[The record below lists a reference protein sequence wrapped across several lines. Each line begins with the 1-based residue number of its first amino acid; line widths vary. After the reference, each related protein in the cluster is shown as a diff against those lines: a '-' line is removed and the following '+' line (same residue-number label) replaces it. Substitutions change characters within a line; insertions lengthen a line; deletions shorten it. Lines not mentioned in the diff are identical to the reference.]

1 MKAPDGRSHLAAII
15 KGKLSSQYG
24 ASLISWPVPEAEH
37 GQDYFSPWFVFNDFA
52 VKNVSES
59 EALTFPAKW
68 KVRRWSSLGTSWL
81 IFYRPHAF

>member
-1 MKAPDGRSHLAAII
+1 MAVRTLLL
-15 KGKLSSQYG
+15 LSKVSYLPRTIP
-24 ASLISWPVPEAEH
+24 SLIPWAVPEAED
-37 GQDYFSPWFVFNDFA
+37 GRDYSSPWFVFNDFA

-81 IFYRPHAF
+81 I

>member
-1 MKAPDGRSHLAAII
+1 MAVRILP
-15 KGKLSSQYG
+15 LSSKVSYLPNTTL
-24 ASLISWPVPEAEH
+24 SLTPWSVPEAEH

-68 KVRRWSSLGTSWL
+68 KVRRWSSLGPPWL
-81 IFYRPHAF
+81 KYYRLHAF